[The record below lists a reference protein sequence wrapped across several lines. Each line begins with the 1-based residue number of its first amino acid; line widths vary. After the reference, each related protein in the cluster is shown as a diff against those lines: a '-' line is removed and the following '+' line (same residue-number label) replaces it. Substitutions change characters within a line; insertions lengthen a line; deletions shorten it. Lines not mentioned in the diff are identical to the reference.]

1 MNNKDYVIVKDGEM
15 VHFKYIKRE
24 KVNGEWRY
32 YYDKGSIGRS
42 IKKAVGIDARN
53 AYKSAQA
60 KAAAAENAHKEA
72 SSSAPSTDEVFK
84 AYEEERNS
92 KQAHKNAYSEKQSAV
107 EKAKAARAEAEAAK
121 KEIPAA
127 RSVSDN
133 ELQRLQNFYVTA
145 TENVVAAKK
154 ELAAAQKSSNMQ
166 STSAGSLTSKVSAS
180 QKDNG
185 GSSAIAAAQKKLAK
199 AEQLAAQARSEYNEA
214 YKASRAGASQ
224 AEYEAAVNKYNA
236 LNKVAERYEQAASAS
251 VKKNAEAAKKSMSSE
266 QNADAK
272 IQAYEKELATS
283 SASRAAQKKAEE
295 ALKKYYKTPLGSL
308 KFLSDKGKE
317 LLYKIF

>member
-1 MNNKDYVIVKDGEM
+1 MSSKDYIIVKDGEM

-53 AYKSAQA
+53 AYRDARD
-60 KAAAAENAHKEA
+60 
-72 SSSAPSTDEVFK
+72 T
-84 AYEEERNS
+84 
-92 KQAHKNAYSEKQSAV
+92 AV
-107 EKAKAARAEAEAAK
+107 TAEKAHQDAYANKQKETAEAKLTKSEADAVK

-127 RSVSDN
+127 VSSVSDK

-145 TENVVAAKK
+145 TEAVVSAKK
-154 ELAAAQKSSNMQ
+154 ELAAAQKLASNLP
-166 STSAGSLTSKVSAS
+166 STSAGALGGSPKSTATAVT
-180 QKDNG
+180 KDGG
-185 GSSAIAAAQKKLAK
+185 GSSPAVVAAQKKLTQ
-199 AEQLAAQARSEYNEA
+199 AEQLAERAKTDYNNA
-214 YKASRAGASQ
+214 FKASQEAKKAQSERDKATKKADAYSRVADKQ
-224 AEYEAAVNKYNA
+224 AKEAAEATQKNNA
-236 LNKVAERYEQAASAS
+236 
-251 VKKNAEAAKKSMSSE
+251 AAKKSE
-266 QNADAK
+266 
-272 IQAYEKELATS
+272 E
-283 SASRAAQKKAEE
+283 AQKKAQE